1 MRERRLVDNSNPNLD
16 DIDLRI
22 LDALQKDSSL
32 STSDLAELVGL
43 SQSPCW
49 RRLSRLK
56 EAGYIRAQVTLLNAQ
71 KLGLDTMVFA
81 SVRLSAHGRANL
93 TEFSEAIRRFPEVV
107 ECHAIMGTFD
117 FLLRIVTR
125 DIRAYE
131 QFLFSRLSTLST
143 VQEINSTMALS
154 EIKFTTALPLRAR

>member
-1 MRERRLVDNSNPNLD
+1 VDSSNPVLD
-16 DIDLRI
+16 DVDLRI

-32 STSDLAELVGL
+32 STSDLAEAVGL

-56 EAGYIRAQVTLLNAQ
+56 AAGYIRAQVTLLDGE
-71 KLGLDTMVFA
+71 KLGLNTVVFA
-81 SVRLSAHGRANL
+81 SVRLSAHGRVNL

-107 ECHAIMGTFD
+107 ECHAIMGPFD

-125 DIRAYE
+125 DVRAYE
-131 QFLFSRLSTLST
+131 QFVFGRLSTLPT
-143 VQEINSTMALS
+143 VQEINSTMTLS
-154 EIKFTTALPLRAR
+154 EIKSTTALPLRAR

>member
-1 MRERRLVDNSNPNLD
+1 MMPVEALPEVIDWLWERESSSPDRCSFCAWPPYPKAFRLSSRR
-16 DIDLRI
+16 
-22 LDALQKDSSL
+22 A
-32 STSDLAELVGL
+32 
-43 SQSPCW
+43 SPCW

-56 EAGYIRAQVTLLNAQ
+56 EAGYIRGQVTLLDAE
-71 KLGLDTMVFA
+71 KLGLGTMVFA

-93 TEFSEAIRRFPEVV
+93 TEFSEAIRRLPEVV

-131 QFLFSRLSTLST
+131 QFLFSRLSTLAT

-154 EIKFTTALPLRAR
+154 EIKSTTALPLRAR